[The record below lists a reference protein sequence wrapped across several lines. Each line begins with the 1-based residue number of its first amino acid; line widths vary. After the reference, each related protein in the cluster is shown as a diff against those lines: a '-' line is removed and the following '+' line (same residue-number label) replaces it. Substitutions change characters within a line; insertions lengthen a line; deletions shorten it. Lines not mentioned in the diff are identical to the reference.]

1 MMEYKVN
8 DYKEAK
14 DWLKNTDAI
23 LITASNGLSIADG
36 YHIFADNGSF
46 RRYFGK
52 FRQKYGLD
60 SLIRGVF
67 TPMTAA
73 DHEEYMQTVHQYLID
88 DYHGSEVMKNLLSI
102 VRDPQKYYE
111 VTAHVSERAV
121 SEQDHNVKFR

>member
-1 MMEYKVN
+1 MEYKVN

-52 FRQKYGLD
+52 SRQKYGLD